1 MNRKLILQGSAGEA
15 LGEEWNVYAPT
26 IGDAF
31 AVVRAN
37 CPKEFLEYFGQDE
50 GQGEFSVKLAGEALD
65 ENELGLSNLK
75 GDDIVVT
82 PVPKGSKLNAVEKI
96 ILAVVLIVASFY
108 MPGST
113 LDDPTK
119 FQVFF
124 AQGTAM
130 LGINLALAGINELM
144 MKEPSKDK
152 EEEGAMF
159 GGPAN
164 TIKNGLPVPMAYG
177 KILVGGAPI
186 NFGFGAWK
194 LEPTNGFVFASDS
207 PNSWDGILYQSGSNS
222 GSTSDTNDGS
232 GTQDGA
238 AGDTQSESGQ
248 QTSEGVAD

>member
-37 CPKEFLEYFGQDE
+37 CPKEFMEYFGQDE

-65 ENELGLSNLK
+65 ENELGLSNLA
-75 GDDIVVT
+75 GEDIVVT
-82 PVPKGSKLNAVEKI
+82 PVPKGSKLNSVEKI
-96 ILAVVLIVASFY
+96 ILAVILIVASFY
-108 MPGST
+108 MPETMFSSEKIASFVAST
-113 LDDPTK
+113 
-119 FQVFF
+119 
-124 AQGTAM
+124 TAM
-130 LGINLALAGINELM
+130 IGINLALAGINELM

-164 TIKNGLPVPMAYG
+164 TIKNGLPIPMAYG
-177 KILVGGAPI
+177 KVLVGGAPI

-222 GSTSDTNDGS
+222 GSTSNPNDGS

-238 AGDTQSESGQ
+238 AGDTQSQSGQ

>member
-37 CPKEFLEYFGQDE
+37 CPKEFMEYFGQDE

-65 ENELGLSNLK
+65 ESELGLSNLK

-96 ILAVVLIVASFY
+96 ILAVVLIIASFY
-108 MPGST
+108 IGDMTFASEKIVQFIAST
-113 LDDPTK
+113 
-119 FQVFF
+119 
-124 AQGTAM
+124 TAM
-130 LGINLALAGINELM
+130 IGINLALAGINELM

-164 TIKNGLPVPMAYG
+164 TIKNGLPIPMAYG
-177 KILVGGAPI
+177 KVLVGGAPI

-222 GSTSDTNDGS
+222 GSTSNPNDGS
-232 GTQDGA
+232 GSQDGA
-238 AGDTQSESGQ
+238 AGDTQSQSGQ
-248 QTSEGVAD
+248 QTSEGVSD

>member
-37 CPKEFLEYFGQDE
+37 CPKEFMEYFGQDE
-50 GQGEFSVKLAGEALD
+50 GQGEFSIKLAGEALD

-82 PVPKGSKLNAVEKI
+82 PVPKGSKMNKIEKI
-96 ILAVVLIVASFY
+96 ILGVVLIIASFY
-108 MPGST
+108 IGDMTFASEKVVSFVSST
-113 LDDPTK
+113 
-119 FQVFF
+119 
-124 AQGTAM
+124 TAM
-130 LGINLALAGINELM
+130 IGINLALAGINELM

-177 KILVGGAPI
+177 KVLVGGAPI

-238 AGDTQSESGQ
+238 AGDTQSQSGQ